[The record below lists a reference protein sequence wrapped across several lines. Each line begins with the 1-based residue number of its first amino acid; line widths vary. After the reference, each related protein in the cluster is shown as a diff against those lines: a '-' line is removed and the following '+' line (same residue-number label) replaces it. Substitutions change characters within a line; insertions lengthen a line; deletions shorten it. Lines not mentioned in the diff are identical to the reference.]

1 MRFCPSVHQEHH
13 FFRFNSHE
21 YHLATGCSIRF
32 VHKKPKENLK
42 ISRNCGSHFNLTFF
56 FFFSKFR
63 IAGYLEPRMNI
74 NFSADREFLLTKMT
88 KHNINQTKKCF
99 SRRPRDVPISILFWL
114 QCSKSILRNTK
125 LYSDSESKL
134 SMKVQ

>member
-1 MRFCPSVHQEHH
+1 MWFCPSVHQEHH

-42 ISRNCGSHFNLTFF
+42 ISRNCGSPFNLTFF

-88 KHNINQTKKCF
+88 KHNIKKMTNWQKSTLIGGLTF
-99 SRRPRDVPISILFWL
+99 SPKFGFRKTDFKQNSDFE
-114 QCSKSILRNTK
+114 K
-125 LYSDSESKL
+125 LIFG
-134 SMKVQ
+134 